1 VFGDPERVAH
11 KAAVLAR
18 HCEEI
23 ERDPAEI
30 EVTHLTNALA
40 ATDRTDLRDR
50 VGRLR
55 DRNTTAEA
63 YMERNHAGTVD
74 DLTGLF
80 AAYATAG
87 AGHSIVT
94 IPDVVAEGSIEAFA
108 EVIRNLSSP

>member
-1 VFGDPERVAH
+1 
-11 KAAVLAR
+11 VLAK
-18 HCEEI
+18 HCEDI
-23 ERDPAEI
+23 ERDSAEI

-40 ATDRTDLRDR
+40 AADRHDLRDR

-55 DRNTTAEA
+55 DRNTTAES

-74 DLTGLF
+74 DLTELF

-94 IPDVVAEGSIEAFA
+94 IPDVVAEGSIESFA
-108 EVIRNLSSP
+108 GVIRNLAPS